1 MARPEVAD
9 TLPSSVC
16 AHTMAGFHPACAA
29 GIAQF
34 DCMRQASFQRTL
46 RKNSAAK
53 RRCVTA
59 PESGR
64 RQGLRL
70 KSFGEGM
77 SYGIHILNE
86 KTGAPPRT
94 ASKITRGCYETG
106 LLLLVMS
113 GNVLR
118 LQPPLT
124 ISTAHLRDGFARVE
138 AAIDEVLAG
147 YEPAPFLLSQPAW
160 KPAPGAS

>member
-1 MARPEVAD
+1 MIPDGIVLGKSLGAGFPPGAFMARPEVAD

-16 AHTMAGFHPACAA
+16 AYTMAGFHLACAA

-46 RKNSAAK
+46 RKNSTAM

-86 KTGAPPRT
+86 KTGAPP
-94 ASKITRGCYETG
+94 
-106 LLLLVMS
+106 
-113 GNVLR
+113 
-118 LQPPLT
+118 
-124 ISTAHLRDGFARVE
+124 
-138 AAIDEVLAG
+138 
-147 YEPAPFLLSQPAW
+147 PAPHQKSRAAVMKRVFCCW
-160 KPAPGAS
+160 